1 VGTETMSY
9 TNHWP
14 ISFTRE
20 QLLLG
25 LAELTDG
32 EMRFLFA
39 RALQNLDDRNLQE
52 EKAAK
57 KANEKELEMALK
69 VKAAFNKEL
78 R

>member
-1 VGTETMSY
+1 MSY
-9 TNHWP
+9 THSWP